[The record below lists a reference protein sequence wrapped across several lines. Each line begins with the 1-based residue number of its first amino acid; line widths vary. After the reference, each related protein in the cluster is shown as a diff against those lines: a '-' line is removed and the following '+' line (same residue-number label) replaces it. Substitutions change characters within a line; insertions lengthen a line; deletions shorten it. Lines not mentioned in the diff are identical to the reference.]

1 MPTNKS
7 LLDRLGDIIF
17 GDADSS
23 APASTTTGSAPA
35 PPARPAASSSLPA
48 KLPAGTMQLIGLAN
62 MRQSLGEQ
70 WPTSAEKVYRVV
82 DSVLR
87 RRLDVTDAFYK
98 VDDETY
104 LVLFTRLDR
113 AAAGFKAKVIA
124 EEVEK
129 LVLGELPTDNHISV
143 LSAVAEV
150 ERGMILEKIQS
161 VTDLVRY
168 VRQASEA
175 EAAARATQPGEVLLF
190 DETPLPVVGTESG
203 TAAAATPVTGAGPD
217 LADLDQP
224 LGSLFER
231 KSVAMFLKECRAGF
245 FPSFSL
251 RRRSFSAYFAVAMHG
266 PSAKPAHQ
274 VQDPLL
280 DMPDELPFQIDRY
293 VLTSGLLGLHRMLSN
308 GDRGL
313 VIMSV
318 AYSTLAHSRQRET
331 YFTRLREVPPGL
343 AKYLGFS
350 LRDIPAGTPASRV
363 AEIMAYLQPFGGSRL
378 LRIGADFHLIDSYA
392 TTGCHGVVT
401 SVPHQELDLSKR
413 FQQLSNFTKRAHL
426 HHLECILTDAD
437 SMDDVSTAV
446 AAGFTYLLGDA
457 VAPLMDTPGMVR
469 GLRIDHILRAS
480 SNT

>member
-1 MPTNKS
+1 MASNKS
-7 LLDRLGDIIF
+7 LLDRLGNIIF
-17 GDADSS
+17 GDEAEATPSANS
-23 APASTTTGSAPA
+23 VAPAAV
-35 PPARPAASSSLPA
+35 ARPTPASRSLPA
-48 KLPAGTMQLIGLAN
+48 KLPAGTMQLIGLGS
-62 MRQSLGEQ
+62 MRQTLGEQ
-70 WPTSAEKVYRVV
+70 WAESAEKVYRVV

-113 AAAGFKAKVIA
+113 TAASFKAKVIA

-129 LVLGELPTDNHISV
+129 LVLGELPAGNHISV

-150 ERGMILEKIQS
+150 DRGLILEKIQS
-161 VTDLVRY
+161 LPDLVRY
-168 VRQASEA
+168 VRQVSEA
-175 EAAARATQPGEVLLF
+175 ETAARPPQPGDVQLF
-190 DETPLPVVGTESG
+190 DDSPLPEAGADSG
-203 TAAAATPVTGAGPD
+203 TTAAPVTGAGPD
-217 LADLDQP
+217 LTDLDQS
-224 LGSLFER
+224 LSSLFER
-231 KSVAMFLKECRAGF
+231 KSVAMFLKECHAGF
-245 FPSFSL
+245 YPSFSF

-266 PSAKPAHQ
+266 PSAKPAHL
-274 VQDPLL
+274 VHDPLL
-280 DMPDELPFQIDRY
+280 ETPDELPFQIDRY

-318 AYSTLAHSRQRET
+318 AYSTLAHSRQREA
-331 YFTRLREVPPGL
+331 YFTRLREVPAGV

-401 SVPHQELDLSKR
+401 SVPHQEMDLSKR

-437 SMDDVSTAV
+437 SMDHVSTGV

-457 VAPLMDTPGMVR
+457 VAPLLDTPGKVR
-469 GLRIDHILRAS
+469 GLRMDHILRAGS
-480 SNT
+480 TG

>member
-1 MPTNKS
+1 
-7 LLDRLGDIIF
+7 
-17 GDADSS
+17 
-23 APASTTTGSAPA
+23 
-35 PPARPAASSSLPA
+35 
-48 KLPAGTMQLIGLAN
+48 MQLIGLAGL
-62 MRQSLGEQ
+62 RQSLGEQ
-70 WPTSAEKVYRVV
+70 WADSAEKVYRVV
-82 DSVLR
+82 DGVLR

-104 LVLFTRLDR
+104 LVLFTRLNR
-113 AAAGFKAKVIA
+113 TAAGFKAKVIA

-129 LVLGELPTDNHISV
+129 LVLGELPAGNHITV

-150 ERGMILEKIQS
+150 DRGLILEKIQS
-161 VTDLVRY
+161 LPDLVRY
-168 VRQASEA
+168 VRQSSEA
-175 EAAARATQPGEVLLF
+175 EMAAQPKQPGDVLLF
-190 DETPLPVVGTESG
+190 DDSPLPDEAGTESG
-203 TAAAATPVTGAGPD
+203 ATASAAPVTGAGPD
-217 LADLDQP
+217 LTDLDQS
-224 LGSLFER
+224 LSSLFER

-245 FPSFSL
+245 YPSFSL
-251 RRRSFSAYFAVAMHG
+251 KRRSFSAYFGVAVHG
-266 PSAKPAHQ
+266 PSAKPAHL
-274 VQDPLL
+274 VEDPLL
-280 DMPDELPFQIDRY
+280 ENPEELPFQIDRY

-318 AYSTLAHSRQRET
+318 AYSTLAHSRQREA
-331 YFTRLREVPPGL
+331 YFTRLREVPAGV

-401 SVPHQELDLSKR
+401 SVSHQELDLSKR

-437 SMDDVSTAV
+437 SMDDVSTGV

-457 VAPLMDTPGMVR
+457 VAPLLDTPGMVR
-469 GLRIDHILRAS
+469 GLRMDHILRAG
-480 SNT
+480 NTA